1 LKRLTISGRACT
13 ETLSLLIAMAWADGR
28 LDDSE
33 AQGVRG
39 ATQVLNLTKEQ
50 RDRVETMLAA
60 PVPLAQIGLSALS
73 ARDQAFAYVAAA
85 WMAHIDNKLDSKEEA
100 MLDELGTKLGFSRE
114 RQQELVTISRGLEG
128 LPAGARNW
136 GQEITKLFKA
146 IPPELE
152 ELDAQDF
159 VEGEEFEV
167 VFGG

>member
-1 LKRLTISGRACT
+1 LKRLTISGKACT

-39 ATQVLNLTKEQ
+39 ATEVLNLTKEQ
-50 RDRVETMLAA
+50 RDRVETMLATPA
-60 PVPLAQIGLSALS
+60 PLSQIGVSLLG

-85 WMAHIDNKLDSKEEA
+85 WLAHVDNKLDPKEEE
-100 MLDELGTKLGFSRE
+100 MLGELGAKLGFSPE
-114 RQQELVTISRGLEG
+114 RQKELVTIAKGLEG

-152 ELDAQDF
+152 ELDAQDL